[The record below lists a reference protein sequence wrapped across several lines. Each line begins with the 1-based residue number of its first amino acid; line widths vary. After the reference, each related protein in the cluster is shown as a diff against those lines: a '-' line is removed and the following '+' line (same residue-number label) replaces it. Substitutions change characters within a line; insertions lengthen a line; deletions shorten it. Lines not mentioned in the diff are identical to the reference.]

1 MPEVDELPSAFRAA
15 TSDVRESPVR
25 PRRVER
31 LVKRRRLLAIGGVL
45 ASALGLA
52 VAISASLLAGK
63 AAVDPGFD
71 PPFFSSASSSI
82 KFGEQEVVRG
92 HTPLGA
98 YLRSLDHPPGG
109 LSPEELRAEGLVLR
123 GRLELVGHRGR
134 SLVPEWSLL
143 PAGRDRPVPVEPY
156 PSEPRIRPRAEKES
170 RMLAVWVP
178 LPPRSGKYVVEFKLR
193 NAAGKVLA
201 ESRTSAF
208 PVLARDFFEPYR
220 TPAYRAQLPADW
232 RLVED
237 YAETNGRRV
246 SRAVGPGGL
255 SVLID
260 TTPNVSGD
268 PAESARRLHGL
279 SEGIPGY
286 RKVKLQ
292 PARLGPTPVFEWS
305 FQQDRRRYTDV
316 FFYRG
321 GDGFA
326 VLAEGPRHRFSL
338 IRSVAREVARSVRPV
353 G

>member
-1 MPEVDELPSAFRAA
+1 MPELDELPSAFRAA
-15 TSDVRESPVR
+15 TSDVREAPVR
-25 PRRVER
+25 QQRVER
-31 LVKRRRLLAIGGVL
+31 LVRRRRLLAIAGVL
-45 ASALGLA
+45 LTGLGLT
-52 VAISASLLAGK
+52 VAIAAGLLAGK
-63 AAVDPGFD
+63 AAVDPSFD
-71 PPFFSSASSSI
+71 PPFFSSASSDIS
-82 KFGEQEVVRG
+82 FGEPEVVRG

-98 YLRSLDHPPGG
+98 YLRSLDDPAGG
-109 LSPEELRAEGLVLR
+109 LSPDELRAEGLVLR
-123 GRLELVGHRGR
+123 GRLELVGHSGR
-134 SLVPEWSLL
+134 SLVPDWSLR
-143 PAGRDRPVPVEPY
+143 AVGGDEPVPGETY
-156 PSEPRIRPRAEKES
+156 PSEPRIRPRASSES

-178 LPPRSGKYVVEFKLR
+178 LPPRSGRYVVEFRLR
-193 NAAGKVLA
+193 SAAGRVLA
-201 ESRTSAF
+201 ESSTRPF

-220 TPAYRAQLPADW
+220 TPAYRAQLPANW

-246 SRAVGPGGL
+246 SRAVGPDGL

-268 PAESARRLHGL
+268 PADSARRLHQA

-286 RKVKLQ
+286 RVVKLQ

-305 FQQDRRRYTDV
+305 YQQDRRRYTDV
-316 FFYRG
+316 FFFRG

-326 VLAEGPRHRFSL
+326 VLAQGPRRRFSL

>member
-1 MPEVDELPSAFRAA
+1 MPELDELPRAFRAA
-15 TSDVRESPVR
+15 TSDVREAPVR
-25 PRRVER
+25 PQRVER
-31 LVKRRRLLAIGGVL
+31 LVRRRRLLAISGVL
-45 ASALGLA
+45 VTALGLA
-52 VAISASLLAGK
+52 VAIAAGLLAGK

-71 PPFFSSASSSI
+71 PPFFSSVSSDI
-82 KFGEQEVVRG
+82 KFGEPEVVRG
-92 HTPLGA
+92 HTRLGT
-98 YLRSLDHPPGG
+98 YLRSLEDPIGG

-123 GRLELVGHRGR
+123 GRIELVGHRGR
-134 SLVPEWSLL
+134 SLVPEWSLR
-143 PAGRDRPVPVEPY
+143 PAGRGDRVAVETY
-156 PSEPRIRPRAEKES
+156 PSEPRIRPRAAKES

-178 LPPRSGKYVVEFKLR
+178 LPPRSGSYVVEFKLR
-193 NAAGKVLA
+193 SAAGKVLA
-201 ESRTSAF
+201 ESSTRPF
-208 PVLARDFFEPYR
+208 PILAGDFFEPYR

-246 SRAVGPGGL
+246 SRAVGPDSL

-268 PAESARRLHGL
+268 PADSARRLHRA

-286 RKVKLQ
+286 KVVKLQ

-316 FFYRG
+316 FFFRG

-326 VLAEGPRHRFSL
+326 VLAEGPRRRFSL